1 MAKDMLF
8 ATLDPT
14 MRSIKTAAGKDII
27 LSDTVGFV
35 SDLPTEL
42 VAAFRATL
50 EEVLSADII
59 LHVRDISH
67 AQTEEQAKDVLSILE
82 DIGIQAHIPLF
93 EVWNKADRLPQED
106 LERLS
111 NEALRRDKTHLVS
124 ALTGKGVDGLIKAV
138 EAVLSMQNFEDVVN
152 LSYQDGKKR
161 AWLYDQG
168 VVRSERQNENGYHVT
183 LHWSERQKAQFHL
196 I

>member
-1 MAKDMLF
+1 
-8 ATLDPT
+8 

-67 AQTEEQAKDVLSILE
+67 SQTEEQAKDVLSILE

-93 EVWNKADRLPQED
+93 EVWNKVTDCLKKT
-106 LERLS
+106 S
-111 NEALRRDKTHLVS
+111 NGSAMRRCVDKTHLVS
-124 ALTGKGVDGLIKAV
+124 ALTGKGVDGLIK
-138 EAVLSMQNFEDVVN
+138 L
-152 LSYQDGKKR
+152 
-161 AWLYDQG
+161 
-168 VVRSERQNENGYHVT
+168 
-183 LHWSERQKAQFHL
+183 
-196 I
+196 